1 MKAVELNNVCK
12 KYGSRVIMKDVSFSI
27 DDGELVAL
35 IGPSGCGKSTIL
47 NMIGVME
54 TVDQGEIRIFGK
66 KVPNI
71 NSHHATLMRRNTIN
85 YLFQSFALIS
95 DMSVCQN
102 LILSMHFMNMSDKD
116 KMESVDKMLD
126 AVHLLPLK
134 NATVNTLSG
143 GEQQRV
149 ALARTMLKPGKLI
162 LADEPTGSLDEHSA
176 DISFSLIQS
185 LCKEYNK
192 TVIMVTHNLELAHR
206 ADRIIDLTQFRQTQS
221 QL

>member
-12 KYGSRVIMKDVSFSI
+12 KYGSRVILKGVSFFV

-54 TVDQGEIRIFGK
+54 TVDQGGIRIFGK
-66 KVPNI
+66 KVPAI
-71 NSHHATLMRRNTIN
+71 DSHQATLMRRNTIN
-85 YLFQSFALIS
+85 YLFQSFALIN
-95 DMSVCQN
+95 DITVCEN
-102 LILSMHFMNMSDKD
+102 LLLSMHFLNVSDKD
-116 KMESVDKMLD
+116 KMESVDEMLD

-134 NATVNTLSG
+134 NAIVNTLSG

-162 LADEPTGSLDEHSA
+162 LADEPTGSLDAHSA

-185 LCKEYNK
+185 LCKEYGK
-192 TVIMVTHNLELAHR
+192 TVIMVTHSPELAGR
-206 ADRIIDLTQFRQTQS
+206 ADRIIDLTEFRQG
-221 QL
+221 QLQ

>member
-12 KYGSRVIMKDVSFSI
+12 KYGSRVILKGVSFFV

-47 NMIGVME
+47 NMIGVLE

-66 KVPNI
+66 ILPPI
-71 NSHHATLMRRNTIN
+71 DSHRATLMRRDTIN
-85 YLFQSFALIS
+85 YLFQSFALIN
-95 DMSVCQN
+95 DMTVCQN
-102 LILSMHFMNMSDKD
+102 LLLSMHFLSRSDKD
-116 KMESVDKMLD
+116 KMESIDQMLN

-162 LADEPTGSLDEHSA
+162 LADEPTGSLDAHSA

-185 LCKEYNK
+185 LCKKYGK
-192 TVIMVTHNLELAHR
+192 TVIMVTHSPELAQR
-206 ADRIIDLTQFRQTQS
+206 ADRIIDLTEFRQGQS
-221 QL
+221 Q

>member
-12 KYGSRVIMKDVSFSI
+12 KYGSRVILKGVSFFV

-35 IGPSGCGKSTIL
+35 VGPSGCGKSTIL
-47 NMIGVME
+47 NMIGALE

-66 KVPNI
+66 KLPSI
-71 NSHHATLMRRNTIN
+71 DSHRATLMRRGTIN
-85 YLFQSFALIS
+85 YLFQSFALIN
-95 DMSVCQN
+95 DMTVCQN
-102 LILSMHFMNMSDKD
+102 LLLSMHFLNRSDKD
-116 KMESVDKMLD
+116 KMASVDQMLD

-185 LCKEYNK
+185 LCKEYGK
-192 TVIMVTHNLELAHR
+192 TVIMVTHSPELAR
-206 ADRIIDLTQFRQTQS
+206 KANRIIDLTEFRQGQS
-221 QL
+221 Q

>member
-12 KYGSRVIMKDVSFSI
+12 KYGSRVILKGVSFFV
-27 DDGELVAL
+27 DNGEMVAL

-47 NMIGVME
+47 NMIGVLE

-66 KVPNI
+66 KVPSI
-71 NSHHATLMRRNTIN
+71 DSHRATLMRRGTIN
-85 YLFQSFALIS
+85 YLFQSFALIN
-95 DMSVCQN
+95 DMTVCQN
-102 LILSMHFMNMSDKD
+102 LILSMHFLNGRGKD
-116 KMESVDKMLD
+116 KMASVDEMLD

-185 LCKEYNK
+185 LCKEYGK
-192 TVIMVTHNLELAHR
+192 TVIMVTHSPELARR
-206 ADRIIDLTQFRQTQS
+206 ANRIIDLTEFRQG
-221 QL
+221 